1 MFCSSIPHT
10 IPAKSILFFIISP
23 TSKEKTLLFS
33 ATHSDACS
41 VVYIIAYLSLLS

>member
-1 MFCSSIPHT
+1 MFCSSILHI

-33 ATHSDACS
+33 AAYSA
-41 VVYIIAYLSLLS
+41 VYSAAYLSLLS